1 MAGLEKQVSFHEK
14 RLNDIAS
21 LTNSR
26 AATSCREQD
35 TREQLDISIAQSQ
48 SAKAL
53 QQSASAS
60 ASFESSIGGVN
71 TTVLQTHALLDDAK
85 WEVEQTTVK
94 AASDGHASVVALAV
108 GARARRRVRALSQ
121 VLRGLPVRIQSDSR
135 MVPCQR

>member
-108 GARARRRVRALSQ
+108 GARAPQARACSESSPTRLTCE
-121 VLRGLPVRIQSDSR
+121 DSI
-135 MVPCQR
+135 